1 MVTPFELPMKAI
13 YWLLLRPCF
22 EHLPQRYRDLFPIQS
37 KQKYLQNRHLLAVE
51 AMYVMPSTP
60 FISSSSGITT
70 LFNTVS
76 ALAPV

>member
-1 MVTPFELPMKAI
+1 VVTPFELPMKAI

-22 EHLPQRYRDLFPIQS
+22 EHLPQRYQDLFPIQS
-37 KQKYLQNRHLLAVE
+37 KQKYLQNVIIAVE

-76 ALAPV
+76 N